1 MCCTTSFHLISWFLT
16 LNFRT
21 TSNTD
26 NFLNIV
32 YQFHY
37 FVGHT
42 VEPLNIYVFLSTTLV
57 WFVCKM
63 EVWVCG
69 DLCTIIVFWEGD
81 PTPSRVGLGTGE
93 EVIGAVAFTAVGR
106 VCVRVTTP
114 DTERFGRGTWVRVNP
129 TDPGVIPPASVIP
142 FEVVIIPPARVIP
155 LAVVPLLRDIPLGL
169 ARITLGVGL
178 VWEMRL
184 RPELTMLVNRPAK
197 PRYRKINV
205 KIKINYVKEF
215 LPEK

>member
-1 MCCTTSFHLISWFLT
+1 M
-16 LNFRT
+16 
-21 TSNTD
+21 
-26 NFLNIV
+26 
-32 YQFHY
+32 
-37 FVGHT
+37 GPT
-42 VEPLNIYVFLSTTLV
+42 VKTPWILVFLIITLV
-57 WFVCKM
+57 CSVCKM

-81 PTPSRVGLGTGE
+81 PTPSRVGRRTGE

-106 VCVRVTTP
+106 VCARVTTP
-114 DTERFGRGTWVRVNP
+114 DTERLGRGTWVRVNP

-197 PRYRKINV
+197 PR
-205 KIKINYVKEF
+205 
-215 LPEK
+215 